1 VDVPS
6 SAAADE
12 VVGSLPDSAAYGDL
26 LLGLVAAGA
35 ERGWEAET
43 ALRDANRRYAAG
55 LRQAEGHIE

>member
-1 VDVPS
+1 VPS

-26 LLGLVAAGA
+26 LLALVAAGA

-43 ALRDANRRYAAG
+43 ALRDANRRLVQDLRAA
-55 LRQAEGHIE
+55 ES